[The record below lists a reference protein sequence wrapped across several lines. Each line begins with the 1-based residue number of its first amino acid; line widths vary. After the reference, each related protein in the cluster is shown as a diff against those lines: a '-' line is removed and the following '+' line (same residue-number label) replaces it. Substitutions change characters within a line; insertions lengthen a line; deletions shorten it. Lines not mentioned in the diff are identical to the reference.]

1 MARSTRAVRIF
12 LLVAAVIVTVLVIG
26 VWPDRPSL
34 PPGTAAKTNT
44 ANAEEPARREQTTS
58 RPSSVPPPAQ
68 PEATLPGTSKLA
80 RRFAAGDSLW
90 SLREALDRNAN
101 DAPRIEGA
109 VTALLPHLLHADGWR
124 SMPPHRT
131 ALRRALAA
139 LTYLTEPRRD
149 TGTLRLAG
157 AVTED
162 PYGERML
169 LRIWSLGEDYP
180 LPDLA
185 RARKVLAL
193 WLKLAE
199 HKDRNG
205 FDVIVSPKI
214 GRDVFPAQVVP
225 PRAWGVHYLRD
236 GYCTAIATIPHYWR
250 RRVVQHELAH
260 ATCAHLSERFT
271 DSRFIS
277 EGLAEFLE
285 HTDPRDERLDYG
297 AERFAN
303 EMAALD
309 AILTR
314 FEAGGVRFP
323 PDLVQLFLSLPPA
336 YFYAL
341 GHFGYLVGL
350 AAIGHAG
357 GERVEEALRQGA
369 DRPLREH
376 LEALDWAVLR
386 TFIAEAAGSGDPG
399 KAFVM
404 QEGGPGHDGLE
415 ERDWKRTFASPEAAW
430 RRLRIQGPLRV
441 ERLAVPRAGS
451 PFDWNLVGEVIRR
464 LFESEP
470 PTAFVTD
477 LSEAMDEGLDLR
489 PWSTEF
495 RPLNYEKV
503 KAESPRK
510 FVETLWLL
518 AGAEGS
524 PVPVLPL
531 ADVDPRRTM
540 FSDVRAHTGL
550 EAPRWMWAKKNHT
563 PLERVILCTAGGDF
577 IEGDPAAYWKSLE
590 SDKAAR
596 RALDLYRKAHPRGPE
611 VALVIDL
618 GAQPTKYAL
627 HWTYVL
633 AAASD
638 FQNPVAYWN
647 PRLPRR

>member
-1 MARSTRAVRIF
+1 MRRSTRRVGQLLIVPAFVVAV
-12 LLVAAVIVTVLVIG
+12 LLIVN
-26 VWPDRPSL
+26 WPSSRPSF
-34 PPGTAAKTNT
+34 PATTPEPTAPENERPH
-44 ANAEEPARREQTTS
+44 EERITS
-58 RPSSVPPPAQ
+58 RPPSVPPPAL
-68 PEATLPGTSKLA
+68 PEATLPGTSPLA

-90 SLREALDRNAN
+90 SLREALDRDAN

-109 VTALLPHLLHADGWR
+109 VTALLPHLLNADGWR

-131 ALRRALAA
+131 ALRRAHAA

-157 AVTED
+157 AAADD

-169 LRIWSLGEDYP
+169 LRIWTLGEEYP
-180 LPDLA
+180 PPDLA

-205 FDVIVSPKI
+205 FDVIVSPEI
-214 GRDVFPAQVVP
+214 GRDVFPAQGGP
-225 PRAWGVHYLRD
+225 PRAWGVHYRSD
-236 GYCTAIATIPHYWR
+236 GYCTAISTIPRYWR

-285 HTDPRDERLDYG
+285 HADPRDERLDYG
-297 AERFAN
+297 AERFQN

-309 AILTR
+309 AILAR
-314 FEAGGVRFP
+314 FEAAGVSFA
-323 PDLVQLFLSLPPA
+323 PDTVQLFLALPPP

-341 GHFGYLVGL
+341 SHFGYLVGL

-357 GERVEEALRQGA
+357 GARVEEAWRERS

-376 LEALDWAVLR
+376 LEALNWATLR
-386 TFIAEAAGSGDPG
+386 AFVAEAAARGDPA

-415 ERDWKRTFASPEAAW
+415 EKDWKRARASAQGAW
-430 RRLRIQGPLRV
+430 WRLRVQGPLRV
-441 ERLAVPRAGS
+441 EHLAVPRAGS
-451 PFDWNLVGEVIRR
+451 PFDWNLVGAVIRQ
-464 LFESEP
+464 LFETES

-495 RPLNYEKV
+495 RPLSYEKV

-518 AGAEGS
+518 AGAEGD
-524 PVPVLPL
+524 PIPVLPL
-531 ADVDPRRTM
+531 ADVDPRRTR
-540 FSDVRAHTGL
+540 FSDLRAHAGL
-550 EAPRWMWAKKNHT
+550 EAPRWMWAKKEPA

-577 IEGDPAAYWKSLE
+577 IEGEPADYWKSLG

-596 RALDLYRKAHPRGPE
+596 RALDRYREAHPGGPE

-618 GAQPTKYAL
+618 GVQPTKYAL